1 MSSAE
6 LTFNVGPPPP
16 SHRLTCVLLI
26 MLWRSS
32 LVVPDAFDLL
42 PLDAGGVAARSAAR
56 TRGAAGAPLE
66 SVWKFV
72 TAPLPASSSRWAGGV
87 RLCVGTWVAVAGWRR
102 LVMDG
107 RGYGHTAG
115 TGVGHVSLGCTAG
128 TPLHRAVLGCLVEG
142 WRVVGVADFD
152 EPDSSALVGWVPAG
166 WTPSRRRRRAPRR
179 RWLHRP
185 LTWDG

>member
-1 MSSAE
+1 A
-6 LTFNVGPPPP
+6 
-16 SHRLTCVLLI
+16 
-26 MLWRSS
+26 
-32 LVVPDAFDLL
+32 
-42 PLDAGGVAARSAAR
+42 
-56 TRGAAGAPLE
+56 LE

-128 TPLHRAVLGCLVEG
+128 TPLHRAVLAAWLRAGESSAWRILMSRTPRRLSAGCPPAGRLL
-142 WRVVGVADFD
+142 VVGVAL
-152 EPDSSALVGWVPAG
+152 PV
-166 WTPSRRRRRAPRR
+166 
-179 RWLHRP
+179 
-185 LTWDG
+185 DGGYTAR